1 MAPKILS
8 KADLEAMGIDLN
20 NSTIWRK
27 TKAGE
32 FPKPVKIGNRNGWID
47 VEVDQYIQNLIA
59 ERDATAGA

>member
-8 KADLEAMGIDLN
+8 KADLKAIGIDFN

-27 TKAGE
+27 TKAGQ

-47 VEVDQYIQNLIA
+47 SEIHQYMESLIA
-59 ERDATAGA
+59 KRDAG